1 MSMTPR
7 ISLVLSVAD
16 IAAER
21 AFYRDVVG
29 LGEPVMNSNVWVE
42 FKLDGG
48 TSFCLEQAAPN
59 KAPMPAHSRTEFL
72 FLVDSLDEFEKR
84 YRALDFQG
92 AAEEGIP
99 CGQVGIHAVQ
109 YPDPEGNLFRV
120 TDRRRR

>member
-1 MSMTPR
+1 MTPR

-16 IAAER
+16 LAAER

-42 FKLDGG
+42 FKLDSNA
-48 TSFCLEQAAPN
+48 SFCLEQADSS
-59 KAPMPAHSRTEFL
+59 KAPLPPHSRTEFL

-84 YRALDFQG
+84 YQASGIHGTPAEG
-92 AAEEGIP
+92 AP
-99 CGQVGIHAVQ
+99 CEQIGIHAVQ

-120 TDRRRR
+120 TDKRHR

>member
-1 MSMTPR
+1 MKNR
-7 ISLVLSVAD
+7 ACFVLSVAD

-48 TSFCLEQAAPN
+48 TSFCLEQAARS
-59 KAPMPAHSRTEFL
+59 KAPMPPHSRIEFL
-72 FLVDSLDEFEKR
+72 FFVDSLDEFEKR
-84 YRALDFQG
+84 YRASGRED
-92 AAEEGIP
+92 AAEGIP
-99 CGQVGIHAVQ
+99 CGQMGIRAIQ

-120 TDRRRR
+120 TDKHHC

>member
-1 MSMTPR
+1 MTHR
-7 ISLVLSVAD
+7 ASFVLSVAD

-48 TSFCLEQAAPN
+48 CSFCLEQAAAT
-59 KAPMPAHSRTEFL
+59 KAPVPPHGRTEFL
-72 FLVDSLDEFEKR
+72 FFIDSLDDFEAR
-84 YRALDFQG
+84 YRALGLRD
-92 AAEEGIP
+92 AAEGTH
-99 CGQVGIHAVQ
+99 CDQMGVRAVQ

-120 TDRRRR
+120 TDKRHC

>member
-1 MSMTPR
+1 MTAHA
-7 ISLVLSVAD
+7 SFVLSVAD

-48 TSFCLEQAAPN
+48 SSFCLEQAAPN
-59 KAPMPAHSRTEFL
+59 KPPLPPRGRTEFL
-72 FLVDSLDEFEKR
+72 FIVDSLDEFEKR
-84 YRALDFQG
+84 YRSHAPGDVP
-92 AAEEGIP
+92 EGVP
-99 CGQVGIHAVQ
+99 CGQLGIRAVQ

-120 TDRRRR
+120 TDKRHS

>member
-1 MSMTPR
+1 MTPR
-7 ISLVLSVAD
+7 INLVLSVAD
-16 IAAER
+16 LAAER

-48 TSFCLEQAAPN
+48 ASFCLEQANPS
-59 KAPMPAHSRTEFL
+59 KAPLPPHSRTEFL

-84 YRALDFQG
+84 YHASGILG
-92 AAEEGIP
+92 TSEEGLP
-99 CGQVGIHAVQ
+99 CEQIGIRAVQ

-120 TDRRRR
+120 TDRRHK

>member
-1 MSMTPR
+1 MKAR
-7 ISLVLSVAD
+7 INLVLQVAD

-59 KAPMPAHSRTEFL
+59 KPPLPPHGRTEFL
-72 FLVDSLDEFEKR
+72 FIVDSLDEFEKR
-84 YRALDFQG
+84 YRSQG
-92 AAEEGIP
+92 GLIPEGIP
-99 CGQVGIHAVQ
+99 CEQTGIRAVQ

-120 TDRRRR
+120 TDKQHS

>member
-1 MSMTPR
+1 MKAR
-7 ISLVLSVAD
+7 INLVLQVAD

-48 TSFCLEQAAPN
+48 SSFCLEQVAPN
-59 KAPMPAHSRTEFL
+59 KPHLPPHGRTEFL
-72 FLVDSLDEFEKR
+72 FVVDSLDEFEKR
-84 YRALDFQG
+84 YRSHGPADPP
-92 AAEEGIP
+92 EGLP
-99 CGQVGIHAVQ
+99 CGQLGIHAVQ

-120 TDRRRR
+120 TDKQHS

>member
-1 MSMTPR
+1 MTAHA
-7 ISLVLSVAD
+7 SFVLSVAD

-48 TSFCLEQAAPN
+48 SSFCLEQAAPN
-59 KAPMPAHSRTEFL
+59 KPPLPPRGRTEFL
-72 FLVDSLDEFEKR
+72 FIVDSLDEFEKR
-84 YRALDFQG
+84 YRSHAPGD
-92 AAEEGIP
+92 APEGVP
-99 CGQVGIHAVQ
+99 CGQLGIRAVQ

-120 TDRRRR
+120 TDKRHS

>member
-1 MSMTPR
+1 MKAR
-7 ISLVLSVAD
+7 ISLVLQVAD

-48 TSFCLEQAAPN
+48 ASFCLEQVEPN
-59 KAPMPAHSRTEFL
+59 RPPLPPHSRTEFL
-72 FLVDSLDEFEKR
+72 FFVDSLDEFEKR
-84 YRALDFQG
+84 YRSQRNAD
-92 AAEEGIP
+92 APEGVP

-120 TDRRRR
+120 TDRQHS